1 MASIV
6 SVTSDWLMNVENA
19 PGSFG
24 MGTLYP
30 VGAALVGVVL
40 GLVASLRVIPP
51 EGPVRTDPVGID
63 PVPPDARHGIPAA
76 AQPVIA

>member
-1 MASIV
+1 
-6 SVTSDWLMNVENA
+6 
-19 PGSFG
+19 

-40 GLVASLRVIPP
+40 GLVAALRVIPP
-51 EGPVRTDPVGID
+51 EDPVRIDPVLID
-63 PVPPDARHGIPAA
+63 PVPPDPRHGNRAA